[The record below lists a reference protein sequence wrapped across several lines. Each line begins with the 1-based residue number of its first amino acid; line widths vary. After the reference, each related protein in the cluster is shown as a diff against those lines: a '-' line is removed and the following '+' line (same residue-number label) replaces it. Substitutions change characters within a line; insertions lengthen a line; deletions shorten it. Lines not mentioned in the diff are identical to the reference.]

1 MIGFILSILFL
12 IAVGLVLIVRRQEM
26 AQAMALMSGATT
38 PPGCA
43 VAAGIA
49 FFALALLGVVLYQAG
64 LLGRF

>member
-1 MIGFILSILFL
+1 MIGFVLAILFL
-12 IAVGLVLIVRRQEM
+12 IGVGVVLIVRRGEM
-26 AQAMALMSGATT
+26 AEAMSLMSGASA

-49 FFALALLGVVLYQAG
+49 FFALAILGVGLYQAG